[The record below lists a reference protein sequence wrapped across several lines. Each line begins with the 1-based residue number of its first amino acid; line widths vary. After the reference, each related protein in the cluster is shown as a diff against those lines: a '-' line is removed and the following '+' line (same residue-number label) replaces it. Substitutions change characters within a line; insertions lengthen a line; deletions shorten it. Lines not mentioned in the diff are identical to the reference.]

1 MTDFVSVHAS
11 NNKMITCITLN
22 NKKKILKLGINA
34 KLGHVVDIISN
45 HSISYQ
51 NEFRDPLSMAKIVK
65 IAIENV

>member
-1 MTDFVSVHAS
+1 
-11 NNKMITCITLN
+11 MITCITLN